1 MARALN
7 ELKPPTHRSFGNVAA
22 TVNVGHPS
30 TNYGAIYGVQG
41 RFQAYT
47 AAMVVLGDSPAF
59 PDAARQLQPTPE
71 GWIRKVP

>member
-30 TNYGAIYGVQG
+30 TNYGAVYGVQA

-47 AAMVVLGDSPAF
+47 AAMVVLGDSPGF
-59 PDAARQLQPTPE
+59 PDATGQLQPTPE
-71 GWIRKVP
+71 GWIRRVP